1 MARQVLMQIG
11 FRSVMSSWM
20 SFYAMTAKQILIS
33 FVSAAITSPPNIDA
47 RSVLDQQFTVV
58 IVLFLNTNIY
68 LFIAY
73 R

>member
-1 MARQVLMQIG
+1 
-11 FRSVMSSWM
+11 MSSWM